1 MSKTRSH
8 PSWVCGLKQHHLVI
22 SLGTKRSHPSWVCG
36 LKRIATKELFER
48 LNVTPFVGVWIETL
62 AMPNCLSVDISH
74 TLRGCVDWNL
84 SINMCINVHVESHP
98 SWVCGLKPRKPTR
111 WKSGWMSHPSWV
123 CGLKHNLTIKIFPQ
137 LRSHPSWVCGLKLRN
152 CCETNCEGK
161 SHPSWV
167 CGLKH
172 AVGREI
178 WETRSHTLRGCVDWN
193 RKQILFSEPT
203 WKSHFYENV
212 PLIVNKLQWQKI
224 WFGTSLSGLSLV
236 LYSNL

>member
-1 MSKTRSH
+1 M
-8 PSWVCGLKQHHLVI
+8 CGLKHI
-22 SLGTKRSHPSWVCG
+22 SVGRTLKQVRSHPSWVCG
-36 LKRIATKELFER
+36 LKRQLRYIY
-48 LNVTPFVGVWIETL
+48 IQTL
-62 AMPNCLSVDISH
+62 LSHPSWVCGLKLKMHFI
-74 TLRGCVDWNL
+74 RNFK
-84 SINMCINVHVESHP
+84 IRSHP
-98 SWVCGLKPRKPTR
+98 SWVCGLKPQN
-111 WKSGWMSHPSWV
+111 HAD
-123 CGLKHNLTIKIFPQ
+123 NLS
-137 LRSHPSWVCGLKLRN
+137 R
-152 CCETNCEGK
+152 CE